1 MYCYY
6 RCDWAESNV
15 GGCWRQEISREWS
28 FPQAQRCCERSRD
41 LCFSSTAASQ
51 QKAKTQVGQA
61 FFSAVSICLFYY
73 LIGPGNVRTLRCHCL
88 LMSFGVCCLP
98 CCDSRD
104 RYSDT
109 KGQKSALGWNGLNI
123 LFSADLCTEM
133 WNPLEKLCVWSLIGY
148 FSEWVGELYGKRG
161 RGRNVMEVLT
171 WSVCS

>member
-61 FFSAVSICLFYY
+61 FFFSSFHLSVLLLDWTWKCKNPEVSL
-73 LIGPGNVRTLRCHCL
+73 PTNVFWCL
-88 LMSFGVCCLP
+88 LPSVLWLKREVQWHKGSKKCTWLEWVKYTVLSWLVYWNVKSFGEVVCLVV
-98 CCDSRD
+98 D
-104 RYSDT
+104 
-109 KGQKSALGWNGLNI
+109 
-123 LFSADLCTEM
+123 
-133 WNPLEKLCVWSLIGY
+133 
-148 FSEWVGELYGKRG
+148 WVFLWMGG
-161 RGRNVMEVLT
+161 RVVLKER
-171 WSVCS
+171 